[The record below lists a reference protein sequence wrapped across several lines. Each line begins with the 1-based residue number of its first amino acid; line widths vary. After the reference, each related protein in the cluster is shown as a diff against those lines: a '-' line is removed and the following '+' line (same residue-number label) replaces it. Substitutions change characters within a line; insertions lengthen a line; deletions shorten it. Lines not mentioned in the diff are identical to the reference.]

1 MDERLSPDQPKCLP
15 GQVWA
20 ADKNPHCSLTFRD
33 AVFQDE
39 KPKCDKKV
47 SKNRPACNLYWAYFQ
62 FFKMIS
68 EFSCV
73 CPCLRPFILTY
84 KVEFEING
92 SKGQTSM
99 TTECQLC
106 RSEKQILLRGLTL
119 SK

>member
-1 MDERLSPDQPKCLP
+1 
-15 GQVWA
+15 
-20 ADKNPHCSLTFRD
+20 
-33 AVFQDE
+33 
-39 KPKCDKKV
+39 
-47 SKNRPACNLYWAYFQ
+47 
-62 FFKMIS
+62 MIS

>member
-1 MDERLSPDQPKCLP
+1 
-15 GQVWA
+15 
-20 ADKNPHCSLTFRD
+20 
-33 AVFQDE
+33 
-39 KPKCDKKV
+39 
-47 SKNRPACNLYWAYFQ
+47 
-62 FFKMIS
+62 MIS

-119 SK
+119 SKLKSH